1 MSHSAAVVTRREK
14 AFMEAPDSRIEC
26 VFLTCFN
33 SDFQVFAVLLRRS
46 GIYLH
51 CAETLERADFLMTAT
66 GATVLLSDPEFSD
79 GTWHEAAKML
89 TSFHPRA
96 ALLVV
101 AGDEDG
107 ELRTKALDRGAYGV
121 LPKPLQMSA
130 LRDAL
135 QGAHLMSQI
144 RPVG

>member
-1 MSHSAAVVTRREK
+1 MSHPAAVVTRREK
-14 AFMEAPDSRIEC
+14 AFTEPPTSRIEC

-66 GATVLLSDPEFSD
+66 GATVLLTEPQFAD
-79 GTWHEAAKML
+79 GTWQEAAKML
-89 TSFHPRA
+89 ASFHPRA
-96 ALLVV
+96 ALLIV
-101 AGDEDG
+101 AGEEDG
-107 ELRTKALDRGAYGV
+107 ELRTRALDRGAYGV

-130 LRDAL
+130 LRDAV
-135 QGAHLMSQI
+135 QGAHRMSQS
-144 RPVG
+144 RPIG